1 MSAGTRPVAVL
12 GLGAMGARIAAAL
25 LRAGHRVT
33 VYNRSPA
40 KTQALVAA
48 GATSATSPRA
58 AAQGAAFV
66 LAMVR
71 DDAASQDVWAHPE
84 TGALAGM
91 AADAL
96 ALDCSTLTPAWVQAL
111 DTRCAAQGRAF
122 VHAPVM
128 GSRPQADAGQLI
140 FLAGGDPQLVQRAAP
155 LFSAAGSAVH
165 TTGNTPASAATMKLV
180 ANALFGIQVAALAEL
195 LALAHLAGLDPATAL
210 QVLGATPVASPAA
223 KAAGAA
229 MLAQADAPQFP
240 IDLVLKDFKA
250 VLATAAQAGC
260 ATPLASSAH
269 QVFDGAAQA
278 GWAGHNITA
287 VARAYAV

>member
-1 MSAGTRPVAVL
+1 MSASTRPVAVL

-33 VYNRSPA
+33 VYNRDPA

-48 GATSATSPRA
+48 GATSAPTPRA
-58 AAQGAAFV
+58 AAQGAGFV

-71 DDAASQDVWAHPE
+71 DDAASHDVWAHPE

-91 AADAL
+91 DADAL

-111 DTRCAAQGRAF
+111 DTRCAAQGQAF

-165 TTGNTPASAATMKLV
+165 TTGSAPASAATMKLV

-195 LALAHLAGLDPATAL
+195 LALARLAGLDPATAL

-240 IDLVLKDFKA
+240 IELVLKDFKA
-250 VLATAAQAGC
+250 VLATATQAGC
-260 ATPLASSAH
+260 ATPLTSSTH
-269 QVFDGAAQA
+269 QVFDSAAQA